1 MRGLKCVDM
10 VDGVHI
16 KGEFMKK
23 FKRIAAIIIGLL
35 VNMLLV
41 SAAYATDVSW
51 QVRNSAILS
60 NNSVAVDGF
69 RYVGWGLTKLFA
81 SLGAIAESLYNKT
94 FGMIDIT
101 KYPAVEALIKRFYPV
116 LVALIVLCIMGLGI
130 SYIVLQEKKPLVRNI
145 LLIGL
150 TLSSSV
156 YLFTTANGLVNS
168 FKGAVLNNEKS
179 SSVYEIVNNNM
190 IDLVGV
196 DKAGK
201 ISALDYSKGNGIV
214 HNSGIKNK
222 DTMDSI
228 DITEVINYSDKKAGQ
243 DLYKWSDTFNEYMKW
258 RAVNIN
264 GKYVPEE
271 IYNGVLT
278 TTIGNKFYYRYS
290 FDFWTAFLELGTII
304 LLYFA
309 MSYKNV
315 RIAYELIVSRFMAF
329 FFSADISS
337 GERLKQ
343 ILYFIRDTYIA
354 LCVSIMSIKIFLIM
368 TEAMPSLGIT
378 GLTKGIVSLFIAFVV
393 IDGPNLSERLLG
405 IDAGL
410 SSSFAR
416 TMAIFGMAR
425 TAANIGRRGV
435 SGGIKGAINTGRTA
449 KTGETAQERRQASG
463 YASVGESIGKKIH
476 SKFGDKDKK
485 TNSDGKGSSEKSSYK
500 AVDFMDEGKALRK
513 NSNAKGDNLASS
525 SKVGSGYAASAFMN
539 EGKTSESSQNS
550 FMEQSPGAD
559 ANTHRNEVSKSR
571 TRFSNPEFAKKVKE
585 LAPGKDA
592 SVGERRDFNRQV
604 NNIVKGDH
612 KAIKPDEKSRADYKE
627 TNYRKAQ
634 VLEKAYHS
642 RKGDNKDGTK

>member
-23 FKRIAAIIIGLL
+23 FKRIAVIIIGLI

-41 SAAYATDVSW
+41 SAAYAADVSW
-51 QVRNSAILS
+51 QVRNAAILS
-60 NNSVAVDGF
+60 NNSVSGDGL
-69 RYVGWGLTKLFA
+69 RYVGWGLTKLFT
-81 SLGAIAESLYNKT
+81 SLGSIAESIYNKT

-101 KYPAVEALIKRFYPV
+101 RYPAIEALIKRFYPV
-116 LVALIVLCIMGLGI
+116 LVALMVLCIIGLGI
-130 SYIVLQEKKPLVRNI
+130 SYIVLQERKPLVRNI
-145 LLIGL
+145 LLVGL

-156 YLFTTANGLVNS
+156 YMFTTANGLING
-168 FKGAVLNNEKS
+168 FKSAVLDDRGN

-196 DKAGK
+196 DRAGN
-201 ISALDYSKGNGIV
+201 ISALDYSSGRGII
-214 HNSGIKNK
+214 HNSGIKDKN
-222 DTMDSI
+222 TMNSI

-264 GKYVPEE
+264 GKFVPSE
-271 IYNGVLT
+271 IYDGVLT
-278 TTIGNKFYYRYS
+278 TTIGNEFYYRYS
-290 FDFWTAFLELGTII
+290 FDFWTAFLELATII

-309 MSYKNV
+309 MAYKNV

-329 FFSADISS
+329 FYAADISS

-354 LCVSIMSIKIFLIM
+354 LCISIMSIKIFLIM

-425 TAANIGRRGV
+425 TAANVGIRGV

-449 KTGETAQERRQASG
+449 KTGETAHERRQASG

-500 AVDFMDEGKALRK
+500 PADFMNDGK
-513 NSNAKGDNLASS
+513 ASS
-525 SKVGSGYAASAFMN
+525 SREKANGDTLSASSKAGSGYASSTFMN
-539 EGKTSESSQNS
+539 EGKTSKIGQSDFMDSSSKENNSGNAGIQN
-550 FMEQSPGAD
+550 GKA
-559 ANTHRNEVSKSR
+559 
-571 TRFSNPEFAKKVKE
+571 RFSNPEFSKKVKE

-642 RKGDNKDGTK
+642 KGGGKNDGTK

>member
-23 FKRIAAIIIGLL
+23 FKRIAVIIIGLI

-41 SAAYATDVSW
+41 SAAYAADVSW
-51 QVRNSAILS
+51 QVRNAAILS
-60 NNSVAVDGF
+60 NNSVSGDGL
-69 RYVGWGLTKLFA
+69 RYVGWGLTKLFT
-81 SLGAIAESLYNKT
+81 SLGSIAESIYNKT
-94 FGMIDIT
+94 KGMIDIT
-101 KYPAVEALIKRFYPV
+101 RYPAIEALIKRFYPV
-116 LVALIVLCIMGLGI
+116 LVALMVLCIIGLGI
-130 SYIVLQEKKPLVRNI
+130 SYIVLQERKPLVRNI
-145 LLIGL
+145 LLVGL

-156 YLFTTANGLVNS
+156 YMFTTANGLING
-168 FKGAVLNNEKS
+168 FKSAVLDDRGN

-196 DKAGK
+196 DRAGN
-201 ISALDYSKGNGIV
+201 ISALDYSSGRGII
-214 HNSGIKNK
+214 HNSGIKDKN
-222 DTMDSI
+222 TMNSI

-264 GKYVPEE
+264 GKFVPSE
-271 IYNGVLT
+271 IYDGVLT
-278 TTIGNKFYYRYS
+278 TTIGNEFYYRYS
-290 FDFWTAFLELGTII
+290 FDFWTAFLELATII

-309 MSYKNV
+309 MAYKNV

-329 FFSADISS
+329 FYAADISS

-354 LCVSIMSIKIFLIM
+354 LCISIMSIKIFLIM

-425 TAANIGRRGV
+425 TAANVG
-435 SGGIKGAINTGRTA
+435 
-449 KTGETAQERRQASG
+449 RRQASG

-500 AVDFMDEGKALRK
+500 PADFMNDGK
-513 NSNAKGDNLASS
+513 ASS
-525 SKVGSGYAASAFMN
+525 SREKANGDTLSASSKAGSGYASSTFMN
-539 EGKTSESSQNS
+539 EGKTSKIGQSDFMDSSSKENNSGNAGIQN
-550 FMEQSPGAD
+550 GKA
-559 ANTHRNEVSKSR
+559 
-571 TRFSNPEFAKKVKE
+571 RFSNPEFSKKVKE

-634 VLEKAYHS
+634 ILEKAYHS
-642 RKGDNKDGTK
+642 KGGGKNDGTK

>member
-23 FKRIAAIIIGLL
+23 FKRIAVIIIGLI

-41 SAAYATDVSW
+41 SAAYAADVSW
-51 QVRNSAILS
+51 QVRNAAILS
-60 NNSVAVDGF
+60 NNSVSGDGL
-69 RYVGWGLTKLFA
+69 RYVGWGLTKLFT
-81 SLGAIAESLYNKT
+81 SLGSIAESIYNKT

-101 KYPAVEALIKRFYPV
+101 RYPAIEALIKRFYPV
-116 LVALIVLCIMGLGI
+116 LVALMVLCIIGLGI
-130 SYIVLQEKKPLVRNI
+130 SYIVLQERKPLVRNI
-145 LLIGL
+145 LLVGL

-156 YLFTTANGLVNS
+156 YMFTTANGLING
-168 FKGAVLNNEKS
+168 FKSAVLDDRGN

-196 DKAGK
+196 DRAGN
-201 ISALDYSKGNGIV
+201 ISALDYSSGRGII
-214 HNSGIKNK
+214 HNSGIKDKNA
-222 DTMDSI
+222 MNSI

-264 GKYVPEE
+264 GKFVPSE
-271 IYNGVLT
+271 IYDGVLT
-278 TTIGNKFYYRYS
+278 TTIGNEFYYRYS
-290 FDFWTAFLELGTII
+290 FDFWTAFLELATII

-309 MSYKNV
+309 MAYKNV

-329 FFSADISS
+329 FYAADISS

-343 ILYFIRDTYIA
+343 ILFFIRDTYIA
-354 LCVSIMSIKIFLIM
+354 LCISIMSIKIFLIM

-425 TAANIGRRGV
+425 TAGKVASSGV
-435 SGGIKGAINTGRTA
+435 KGAYNTGMAA
-449 KTGETAQERRQASG
+449 KTGKTSHERKQDSG
-463 YASVGESIGKKIH
+463 YARMGEGIGKKVH
-476 SKFGDKDKK
+476 NKFGKNGGDK
-485 TNSDGKGSSEKSSYK
+485 SDGNTGSEKSSYK
-500 AVDFMDEGKALRK
+500 PSDFMNDGKSSSSGEK
-513 NSNAKGDNLASS
+513 SNGDTLSASS
-525 SKVGSGYAASAFMN
+525 KAGSGYASSTFMN
-539 EGKTSESSQNS
+539 EGKTSEIGQSDFMDSSSKENNSGNAGIQN
-550 FMEQSPGAD
+550 GKA
-559 ANTHRNEVSKSR
+559 
-571 TRFSNPEFAKKVKE
+571 RFSNPEFSKKVKE
-585 LAPGKDA
+585 LTPGKDA

-642 RKGDNKDGTK
+642 KGGGKNDGTK